1 MQFAS
6 VAALDQCETVL
17 ESSAESRRAEARRT
31 ITGGRLNT
39 RKMFLSRKI
48 DTELKLFPYSC
59 RSSSRSMTKAT
70 MAKTRTPITKP
81 AAYRSNMAME
91 LRHLKMVPGQGGT
104 KVWLRGCGSCAPA
117 RVQAQHSLCLI
128 NERAFG
134 NRGQLERVKSRYMPR
149 QYCLI
154 DLTVDK

>member
-1 MQFAS
+1 
-6 VAALDQCETVL
+6 
-17 ESSAESRRAEARRT
+17 
-31 ITGGRLNT
+31 
-39 RKMFLSRKI
+39 
-48 DTELKLFPYSC
+48 
-59 RSSSRSMTKAT
+59 
-70 MAKTRTPITKP
+70 
-81 AAYRSNMAME
+81 ME

-149 QYCLI
+149 QYCLM
-154 DLTVDK
+154 DLTADK

>member
-1 MQFAS
+1 MRDCSRKLSRVAS
-6 VAALDQCETVL
+6 CRGKAHDH
-17 ESSAESRRAEARRT
+17 RRT
-31 ITGGRLNT
+31 LKYEKNV
-39 RKMFLSRKI
+39 LSRKI

-154 DLTVDK
+154 DLTADK